1 VDLKDGA
8 MGGPLPTWHHLAAAA
23 QTGGPWLKPG
33 VLEGFEALGKGGKGD
48 QVQFGKCE
56 NV

>member
-1 VDLKDGA
+1 MDLKDGA

-23 QTGGPWLKPG
+23 PTGGPWLKPG